1 MKSAG
6 QLERLYGNNSDDITL
21 ETDQKEQQNWDIG
34 QPSNQDE
41 SNDIPSGLSERS
53 YQKYNR
59 LLHKLKFGKVIGDEQ
74 VAPTE
79 IGDVPTT
86 EEMSDPV
93 QTTSTTLASNQPSRR
108 EKIDE
113 MTDVDEDYGIII
125 MDESQQLQPILAPS
139 GLGFF
144 HGLINFVRW
153 LITSSAVVQLEDY
166 EDEWIT
172 NNTKTFFP

>member
-6 QLERLYGNNSDDITL
+6 QLERLYGNNSDDVSL

-34 QPSNQDE
+34 EPSNHDE

-79 IGDVPTT
+79 TGDVPTT
-86 EEMSDPV
+86 EKMSDQV
-93 QTTSTTLASNQPSRR
+93 QTTQSTLSFNQPRR
-108 EKIDE
+108 EKILADY
-113 MTDVDEDYGIII
+113 MTDVDEDYGVII
-125 MDESQQLQPILAPS
+125 MDESQLKFQPILAPS

-153 LITSSAVVQLEDY
+153 LITSSAVVELEDY
-166 EDEWIT
+166 EDE
-172 NNTKTFFP
+172 